1 MCVCLYTEKLRVKNQ
16 EVLKA
21 MSEKKKLV
29 AELLDIPMG
38 DYEHIA
44 EVGLRLNYF
53 STWQFLCQN
62 YQINHPKHMMANY

>member
-1 MCVCLYTEKLRVKNQ
+1 MKNQ

-29 AELLDIPMG
+29 AELLEIPMG

-44 EVGLRLNYF
+44 EVSLSLNLF
-53 STWQFLCQN
+53 QHIAEVSLSLNLFQFCC
-62 YQINHPKHMMANY
+62 